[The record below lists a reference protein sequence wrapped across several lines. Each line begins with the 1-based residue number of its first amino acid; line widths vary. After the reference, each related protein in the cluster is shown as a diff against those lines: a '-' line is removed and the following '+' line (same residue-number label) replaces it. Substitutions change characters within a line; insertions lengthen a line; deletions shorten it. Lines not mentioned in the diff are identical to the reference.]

1 MFSIIFPGQGSQSV
15 GMAKEF
21 YEKYPLVKNIFSR
34 ANEALNFNLSKIILS
49 GPISEINLTK
59 NTQPAIFVASYSI
72 FSVMKK
78 EFNID
83 LNQAN
88 YFAGHS
94 LGEYSALACAN
105 SLPFEEAVCL
115 LYARGKFM
123 QEAVPFGRGAMLA
136 VLGLKVE
143 EILEQIN
150 SISTNGTCEIAN
162 DNSPGQIV
170 VSGDKDSIQILQ
182 NSLKKKSIRGLILP
196 VSAPFHCSLM
206 ESAEKKMSQ
215 KITELIFKNPKPSII
230 SNVTA
235 KAENKA
241 SKIKEL
247 LIKQITSRVNWRES
261 IEYMINNGVN
271 EFIDIGPGK
280 VLTGLVRRINKDVN
294 VFNINSIDDITNYI
308 SK

>member
-1 MFSIIFPGQGSQSV
+1 MFSIIFPGQGSHSV
-15 GMAKEF
+15 GMSNEF
-21 YEKYPLVKNIFSR
+21 YKKYSLVKDIFSR
-34 ANEALNFNLSKIILS
+34 ADEALNFNLSKIILN

-59 NTQPAIFVASYSI
+59 NTQPAIFVVSYSI

-83 LNQAN
+83 LNRAN

-94 LGEYSALACAN
+94 LGEYSALTCAN
-105 SLPFEEAVCL
+105 ALQFEEAVCL
-115 LYARGKFM
+115 LHARGKSM
-123 QEAVPFGRGAMLA
+123 QEAVPFGKGAMLA

-150 SISTNGTCEIAN
+150 SISINGTCEIAN

-170 VSGDKDSIQILQ
+170 ISGDKDSIQILQ
-182 NSLKKKSIRGLILP
+182 DNLKKKSIRGIMLP

-206 ESAEKKMSQ
+206 KNAEKKMSI
-215 KITELIFKNPKPSII
+215 KITKTLFKEPKPSII

-235 KAENKA
+235 KAENKV

-247 LIKQITSRVNWRES
+247 LIKQITSRVKWRES
-261 IEYMINNGVN
+261 VDYMINNGVN
-271 EFIDIGPGK
+271 EFVEIGPGK
-280 VLTGLVRRINKDVN
+280 VLSGLVKRINKDVN
-294 VFNINSIDDITNYI
+294 VFNINSIDDIANYI
-308 SK
+308 NK

>member
-105 SLPFEEAVCL
+105 SLPFEEAVC
-115 LYARGKFM
+115 
-123 QEAVPFGRGAMLA
+123 
-136 VLGLKVE
+136 
-143 EILEQIN
+143 
-150 SISTNGTCEIAN
+150 
-162 DNSPGQIV
+162 
-170 VSGDKDSIQILQ
+170 
-182 NSLKKKSIRGLILP
+182 
-196 VSAPFHCSLM
+196 
-206 ESAEKKMSQ
+206 
-215 KITELIFKNPKPSII
+215 
-230 SNVTA
+230 
-235 KAENKA
+235 
-241 SKIKEL
+241 
-247 LIKQITSRVNWRES
+247 
-261 IEYMINNGVN
+261 
-271 EFIDIGPGK
+271 
-280 VLTGLVRRINKDVN
+280 
-294 VFNINSIDDITNYI
+294 
-308 SK
+308 